1 MLILIWLNRRVMHK
15 IMYRILLLIST
26 LTFCQENEVEIS
38 QSEVFKKLLNL
49 HKSASVEKYN
59 TDYYSIQIYNGKYKD
74 ADSLFKYTKELF
86 ASDSVFLF
94 YETPNYKVQIGKYW
108 DKLKAQN
115 KLRQIQKSFKSAFI
129 LRPKG
134 I

>member
-1 MLILIWLNRRVMHK
+1 
-15 IMYRILLLIST
+15 MYRILLLIST

>member
-1 MLILIWLNRRVMHK
+1 MHK

-49 HKSASVEKYN
+49 HKSASIEKHN
-59 TDYYSIQIYNGKYKD
+59 TDYYSIQIYNGNYKD

-94 YETPNYKVQIGKYW
+94 YETPNYKVQIGKFW

-134 I
+134 S